1 MTQIKHTQ
9 GPWVDYGHNGQI
21 NGADN
26 SYICQVES
34 KNTKADIALIAAA
47 PELLEAL
54 IASEHLLSEQYAKK
68 PDHELGV
75 SITQIRAAIA
85 KATA

>member
-1 MTQIKHTQ
+1 MTHKHTP
-9 GPWVDYGHNGQI
+9 GPWKDYGHAGQI

-47 PELLEAL
+47 PELLGALQKLVAEPFDRKPQAQRIIEWGEA
-54 IASEHLLSEQYAKK
+54 Q
-68 PDHELGV
+68 
-75 SITQIRAAIA
+75 AAIA
-85 KATA
+85 KATGEA